1 MESFSLLVLEANRP
15 FTVFPQKSHS
25 KSKVTDRD
33 RDRKKERGLKTAYL
47 PTGEIQESP
56 KATPEK
62 LHLIVPC

>member
-15 FTVFPQKSHS
+15 VIVFPQKSHS
-25 KSKVTDRD
+25 KSKVTDSD
-33 RDRKKERGLKTAYL
+33 WDRKKERGLKNTNL

-62 LHLIVPC
+62 LHLMVPC